1 MQKNTTIKDYKGNE
15 NILNADGALT
25 NRIEPKYEYEE
36 EADEVTYSQKVI
48 DGKTYFVDAKG
59 EKKIGWV
66 MYNAKWYYTNK
77 DGVMQKDT
85 ALIEGDKKFVLGAD
99 GIWIQ

>member
-36 EADEVTYSQKVI
+36 EADEVTYSQK
-48 DGKTYFVDAKG
+48 
-59 EKKIGWV
+59 
-66 MYNAKWYYTNK
+66 
-77 DGVMQKDT
+77 
-85 ALIEGDKKFVLGAD
+85 L
-99 GIWIQ
+99 

>member
-1 MQKNTTIKDYKGNE
+1 
-15 NILNADGALT
+15 
-25 NRIEPKYEYEE
+25 
-36 EADEVTYSQKVI
+36 
-48 DGKTYFVDAKG
+48 
-59 EKKIGWV
+59 

-99 GIWIQ
+99 GVWIQ